1 MTLTAEALNAQ
12 LGLPTGAWVVPFAD
26 YHLIITGHNA
36 PALAAQALQ
45 GPAFT
50 LIHNGRIAAL
60 WGIVICWPGMA
71 EGWMIGTPELRPIG
85 TWFTYA
91 TRRFCAIAAQ
101 SLDLHRIQ
109 IHVQTSNAAYGRWA
123 RAARFEPEAVLKI
136 YTSTRED
143 VYVMARLFQ
152 ETRA

>member
-1 MTLTAEALNAQ
+1 MSLTADHLNAQ
-12 LGLPTGAWVVPFAD
+12 LPRPADTWVVPFSD
-26 YHLIITGHNA
+26 YHLIVIGA
-36 PALAAQALQ
+36 PSELSEQALH

-50 LIHNGRIAAL
+50 LIHDGRIAAV
-60 WGIVICWPGMA
+60 WGLVILWPGVA
-71 EGWMIGTPELRPIG
+71 EGWMIATPALLPVGR
-85 TWFTYA
+85 WFTYA

-101 SLDLHRIQ
+101 SLNLHRIQ

-143 VYVMARLFQ
+143 VYVMARFFK
-152 ETRA
+152 ERT